1 MNDWV
6 TMTALIVD
14 KASGEPMPKRKILVS
29 INGRPF
35 IDSSTNGNGKYETA
49 WRVVEQSETVSLD
62 VKVENPD
69 GTSSSG
75 SVLVRIER

>member
-1 MNDWV
+1 
-6 TMTALIVD
+6 
-14 KASGEPMPKRKILVS
+14 MPKRKILVS

-49 WRVVEQSETVSLD
+49 WRVVELSETVSLD